1 MFLGKYQCTLD
12 GQNRLLAP
20 QAIQDQLSGSL
31 YLSQGFDR
39 NLLILTGSVFE
50 EIYKRVMTLNI
61 ADPLVRLLQR
71 LVLSTARELELNDAG
86 QLSIPM
92 ELTEFADLKEN
103 AVLVGL
109 GDFIEI
115 WSMEGWKQQEEE
127 LKNSDQNTSRFAG
140 LTLAT
145 R

>member
-1 MFLGKYQCTLD
+1 LFLGKYQSTLD

-20 QAIQDQLSGSL
+20 QAIRDQLSGSL
-31 YLSQGFDR
+31 YVSQGFDR

-50 EIYKRVMTLNI
+50 EIYKRVMTLNL
-61 ADPLVRLLQR
+61 ADPLARLLQR
-71 LVLSTARELELNDAG
+71 LVLSSARELEINDDG

-92 ELTEFADLKEN
+92 ELSEFADLQEK
-103 AVLVGL
+103 AMLVGL

-115 WSMEGWKQQEEE
+115 WSLEGWKLQEEE
-127 LKNSDQNTSRFAG
+127 LKNSDKNTARFAG